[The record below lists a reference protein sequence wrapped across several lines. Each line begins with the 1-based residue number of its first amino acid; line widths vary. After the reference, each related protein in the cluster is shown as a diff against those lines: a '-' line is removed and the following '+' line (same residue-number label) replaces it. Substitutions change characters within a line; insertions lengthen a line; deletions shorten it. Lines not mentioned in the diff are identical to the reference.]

1 MNNDIKKSIIPEEW
15 KEDIDDIM
23 EKQLFNANRYYAENN
38 PKLSE
43 IVNTYAQLTS
53 NEFLKVLKKQW
64 NWHNKFYEELLEPVV
79 NSFIQKSSKEL
90 SPKEVLELK
99 KIYKTMCKVDEA
111 TLAIS
116 AGIKKHLE
124 NNMKKNFTNN
134 ISNKISNEELYMA
147 CTPPE
152 ETFFIRYYKDH
163 LRYLIAQKQNNITEL
178 KEIRKELLDKYH
190 ANDDKIFKGRL
201 KKFKNLENLS
211 VEELEKKIRE
221 LNIDKDYQ
229 VKHLYFTMENPQKK
243 AYRDI
248 LLYDNLQEK
257 HIAKSLIGISGFVL
271 RKKILE
277 YLKEENLIES
287 DEHIYQYPDSK
298 IEKVLDQ
305 LYNIRKV
312 SMEKDVKPYR
322 QHGPTCAVCSL
333 LMTLDFYKKINNPNR
348 LMERELYKKYKSTY
362 MDGSHYSGI
371 ANQLARQGLN
381 VMLLH
386 SEKNFFK
393 NENNFIPDS
402 YDELL
407 DEYKQYLR
415 NINKEKLDVKCGVN
429 INEKLLR
436 EALQNNNLILL
447 AGTQGEFLHS
457 IVICGYE
464 NNRFIICDPQ
474 SKEREKVTE
483 QEIKKFMDTPIG
495 KWCIVVNNK
504 SSEKDELIEACDLYC
519 NQAENFLNY
528 KTEREKFEDER

>member
-1 MNNDIKKSIIPEEW
+1 MNNNIKKAIIPEEW
-15 KEDIDDIM
+15 KETIDDIM

-38 PKLSE
+38 PQLSE
-43 IVNTYAQLTS
+43 IVNAYTQLS
-53 NEFLKVLKKQW
+53 SSEFLRILKKQW
-64 NWHNKFYEELLEPVV
+64 NWHNNFYENMLEPVV
-79 NSFIQKSSKEL
+79 SSYLHKSSKEL

-124 NNMKKNFTNN
+124 NNMRNNFTNN

-163 LRYLIAQKQNNITEL
+163 LKYLIAQKKNNDSEL
-178 KEIRKELLDKYH
+178 KEIKRELLDKYH
-190 ANDDKIFKGRL
+190 ANDDKIFVGRL

-211 VEELEKKIRE
+211 IEELEKKMSE
-221 LNIDKDYQ
+221 LDIDTNYQ
-229 VKHLYFTMENPQKK
+229 IKHFYFTLENPEKK

-257 HIAKSLIGISGFVL
+257 QIAKSLIGISGFVL

-298 IEKVLDQ
+298 VEMALEQ
-305 LYNIRKV
+305 LYKIRKET
-312 SMEKDVKPYR
+312 MEKDVKTYK

-333 LMTLDFYKKINNPNR
+333 LMVLNYYDKISTPNK
-348 LMERELYKKYKSTY
+348 LMERELYRKYKSTY

-371 ANQLARQGLN
+371 ANLLSRQGLSTK
-381 VMLLH
+381 LLH
-386 SEKNFFK
+386 SEKDFFK

-407 DEYKQYLR
+407 NEYKQFLR
-415 NINKEKLDVKCGVN
+415 NTNENKLGVKCGVN
-429 INEKLLR
+429 IDENLLK

-447 AGTQGEFLHS
+447 AGTHGGFLHS
-457 IVICGYE
+457 IVVNGYE
-464 NNRFIICDPQ
+464 NDKFIICDPQ
-474 SKEREKVTE
+474 SKEREKVTDN
-483 QEIKKFMDTPIG
+483 EIKRFMDTPIG
-495 KWCIVVNNK
+495 KWCILVNNQ
-504 SSEKDELIEACDLYC
+504 STEKDDLIKACDLYF
-519 NQAENFLNY
+519 NQAERFLNY
-528 KTEREKFEDER
+528 KTERDKFEDER